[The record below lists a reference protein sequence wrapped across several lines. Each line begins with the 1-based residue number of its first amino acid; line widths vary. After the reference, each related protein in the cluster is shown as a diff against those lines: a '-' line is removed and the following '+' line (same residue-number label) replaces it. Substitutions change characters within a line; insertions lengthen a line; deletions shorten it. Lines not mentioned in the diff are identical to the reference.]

1 MKKQLLIFMF
11 AVFCA
16 SCTKDRISGS
26 GKQVSETRT
35 LKPFTT
41 VASSGSNRVH
51 ISYGPDFEVQLR
63 GSDNLIP
70 HFKTDVEGEE
80 LHLGFKDFQVSDDD
94 IEVFVT
100 LPVIRGVG
108 MSGSGQVSVSGAFP
122 LQESIDFRSSG
133 SGHLEVSD
141 PMQAGSVSIAVSGS
155 GKTDVQRLRS
165 RSADVKISGS
175 GDVMVAPQESL
186 RVSIS
191 GSGTVYYTGNPMIDS
206 SISGSGKVIQR

>member
-1 MKKQLLIFMF
+1 MKKQVLILLL

-16 SCTKDRISGS
+16 SCTKERISGS

-35 LKPFTT
+35 LPAFTSVT
-41 VASSGSNRVH
+41 SSGSNRVH
-51 ISYGPDFEVQLR
+51 INYGQAFEVQLR

-70 HFKTDVEGEE
+70 HFKTDVKGEE
-80 LHLGFKDFQVSDDD
+80 LHLGFEDFQVSDDD

-100 LPVIRGVG
+100 LPAIRGVG

-141 PMQAGSVSIAVSGS
+141 PMQASSVSIAVSGS
-155 GKTDVQRLRS
+155 GKTDVQKLRS
-165 RSADVKISGS
+165 KTADVRISGS
-175 GDVMVAPQESL
+175 GDVMVAPQETL
-186 RVSIS
+186 KVSIS
-191 GSGTVYYTGNPMIDS
+191 GSGTVYYTGNPVIDS
-206 SISGSGKVIQR
+206 SISGSGKIIHR